1 MSYILDALRRADAER
16 ERDPARGI
24 HAQPAA
30 VLPDAAR
37 TRVPGWA
44 WPMGAALVVVAIAV
58 LSWQRTTPSAPA
70 PSLPV
75 AQPAPAPVVP
85 VAAAVLP
92 AAPPPPVV
100 IERVVR
106 VVPAAAPSMTIKAPP
121 AAPAAVA
128 AAPAAAASATAPA
141 DRIYNVLELPADVQ
155 SALPKLAITGG
166 VHSDNPAQRMLVVGG
181 QVMHEGAELAPGVV
195 LDQIRPRGAV
205 LKFRGYRYAVTY

>member
-24 HAQPAA
+24 HAQPSA
-30 VLPDAAR
+30 VVPAAAR

-44 WPMGAALVVVAIAV
+44 WPAAAALIVAAAAV
-58 LSWQRTTPSAPA
+58 ASWQRATPAAPA
-70 PSLPV
+70 SDLPLSRSSV
-75 AQPAPAPVVP
+75 SPVVP

-92 AAPPPPVV
+92 PAPIVV
-100 IERVVR
+100 ERVVR
-106 VVPAAAPSMTIKAPP
+106 VVPAPPAMTLKAPP
-121 AAPAAVA
+121 AAPAVA
-128 AAPAAAASATAPA
+128 ATPAAPVASAASAA
-141 DRIYNVLELPADVQ
+141 DRVYNVAELPPDVR

-166 VHSDNPAQRMLVVGG
+166 VHSENPAQRMLVVGG

-205 LKFRGYRYAVTY
+205 LKFRGYRYGVTY